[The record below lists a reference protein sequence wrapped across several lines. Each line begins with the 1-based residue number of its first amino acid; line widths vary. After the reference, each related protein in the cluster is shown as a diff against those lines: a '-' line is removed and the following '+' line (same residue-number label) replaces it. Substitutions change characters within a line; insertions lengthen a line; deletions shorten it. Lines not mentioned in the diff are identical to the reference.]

1 MLVKICGLSKA
12 EHVQAA
18 VAAGADAVGFVFA
31 ESVRRVEPSH
41 AAAIANGVP
50 DTIKK
55 VAVMLHPTD
64 EEWQAVLR
72 DFSPDVLQAD
82 AEDFAGLDVPDT
94 VECWPVYREG
104 NRVPDTLFPSG
115 NRVSGTFLYEGAKSG
130 QGETV
135 DWSCAAE
142 IAKRGNMIL
151 AGGLG
156 PHNVA
161 DAIAIVRPFG
171 VDVSSAVESA
181 PGEKDPQLIREFVTA
196 ARAAEKI
203 R

>member
-12 EHVQAA
+12 EHVRAA
-18 VAAGADAVGFVFA
+18 IAAGADAVGFVFA
-31 ESVRRVEPSH
+31 ESVRRVDPSH
-41 AAAIANGVP
+41 AATIAKEVP
-50 DTIKK
+50 DTIKR
-55 VAVMLHPTD
+55 VAVMLHPTN

-72 DFSPDVLQAD
+72 DFSPDVLQTD
-82 AEDFAGLDVPDT
+82 AGDFADLDVPDT

-104 NRVPDTLFPSG
+104 NKVTGTLDTF
-115 NRVSGTFLYEGAKSG
+115 NTVSGTFLYEGAKSG

-135 DWSCAAE
+135 DWSRAAG
-142 IAKRGNMIL
+142 IAQRGNMIL

-156 PHNVA
+156 AHNVA
-161 DAIAIVRPFG
+161 EAIATVMPFG

-181 PGEKDPQLIREFVTA
+181 PGEKDPQMIREFVTA
-196 ARAAEKI
+196 ARAAEKN

>member
-31 ESVRRVEPSH
+31 ESVRRVEPAH
-41 AAAIANGVP
+41 AAAIAKEVP
-50 DTIKK
+50 DTVKK
-55 VAVMLHPTD
+55 VAVMLHPSN
-64 EEWQAVLR
+64 EEWQRVLR
-72 DFSPDVLQAD
+72 DFSPDVLQTD
-82 AEDFAGLDVPDT
+82 AEDFAGLDVPDAI
-94 VECWPVYREG
+94 EQWPVFREG
-104 NRVPDTLFPSG
+104 NKVTDTL

-135 DWSCAAE
+135 DWSRAAE

-156 PHNVA
+156 AHNVA
-161 DAIAIVRPFG
+161 EAVATVRPFG

-181 PGEKDPQLIREFVTA
+181 PGEKDPLLIEEFVTA
-196 ARAAEKI
+196 ARAAEKN
-203 R
+203 